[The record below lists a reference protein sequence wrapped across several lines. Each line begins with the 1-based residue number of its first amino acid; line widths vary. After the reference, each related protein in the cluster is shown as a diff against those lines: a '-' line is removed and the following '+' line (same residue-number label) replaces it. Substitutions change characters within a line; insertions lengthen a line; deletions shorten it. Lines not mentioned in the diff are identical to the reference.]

1 MKIFSIRD
9 SLRQALNVLFAVT
22 QIFTGYFLTT
32 LNIGRSIQSQSDIAQ
47 TPVTPAGY
55 AFSIWGFIFL
65 FALLYAIYQAAPSRS
80 DDKLLRRIG
89 WFTAG
94 AFFLNSLWIVVAQLI
109 TFNWPT
115 AVIIVMILCVSLGAL
130 FRLAVYEKPLTKRE
144 KWLVLTP
151 ISVLAGWVSAATFAN
166 ISSVLVQLNFGN
178 FGLSL
183 SIFSSIII
191 VLATLFASWAYLR
204 SRGNTLYAI
213 AILWALVAVLIGNI
227 VREPDPI
234 AAGVTGAMIV
244 AVLSLMTLHKRHY
257 GV

>member
-1 MKIFSIRD
+1 MKTL
-9 SLRQALNVLFAVT
+9 SLRDTLRQLLNVLFAVT

-32 LNIGRSIQSQSDIAQ
+32 LDLGRSIQSQSDIAQ

-55 AFSIWGFIFL
+55 AFSIWGLIFL
-65 FALLYAIYQAAPSRS
+65 LCLLYAIYQAAPSRS
-80 DDKLLRRIG
+80 DSKLLRRVG
-89 WFTAG
+89 WLTAG

-115 AVIIVMILCVSLGAL
+115 AVIIVTILIVSIGAL
-130 FRLAVYEKPLTKRE
+130 FRLTSYEKPLVTRE
-144 KWLVLTP
+144 KWLVLAP
-151 ISVLAGWVSAATFAN
+151 ISLLAGWISAATFAN

-191 VLATLFASWAYLR
+191 VLATLFASWVYLR
-204 SRGNTLYAI
+204 SRGNTLYSA
-213 AILWALVAVLIGNI
+213 AILWALIAILIANI

-244 AVLSLMTLHKRHY
+244 AVLSLMTIYSNRR
-257 GV
+257 GA